1 MSQNKD
7 EMSTMPVRQL
17 LMKLA
22 IPTVIA
28 SLVNLLYNIVDRIY
42 IGHIPGIGASALTGA
57 GLFMPI
63 LLLIN
68 SFAALVCSGGAPLA
82 GIAMGGGHHRKAAR
96 ILSNCFTL
104 ILILS
109 VILTFVFYASAPA
122 LLRFFGASDDT
133 LPYAL
138 PYSRI
143 YILGTVFVMIAYG
156 MNLFISAQG
165 FSKTAML
172 SVTIGALIN
181 IALDPLLM
189 FVFDMG
195 VEGAAIATDISQAVS
210 CVWILCFLF
219 GTKTRIAIQREYM
232 KLEKDI
238 FLPCLQLGLST
249 FIMISTESLLSISF
263 NHSLAQYGGDMA
275 VGAMTIITSLSS
287 LISMPLH
294 GLCQGG
300 TPIISYN
307 YGAGKTDRVKEAF
320 REMITAAVIL
330 CMTFWCLTMFT
341 PKVMASIF
349 TTDEALISYA
359 VRCMHIYFA
368 VIFTTAFQ
376 TVCQQSFVAL
386 GQAKISIFLACLRK
400 LILLIPLIF
409 ILPLFI
415 SDKVF
420 AVFLAEPLSDFIA
433 ASITAYCF
441 LRFLKNLRPDQET
454 SASQAVK
461 Q

>member
-238 FLPCLQLGLST
+238 FLPCLQL
-249 FIMISTESLLSISF
+249 
-263 NHSLAQYGGDMA
+263 
-275 VGAMTIITSLSS
+275 V
-287 LISMPLH
+287 P
-294 GLCQGG
+294 
-300 TPIISYN
+300 
-307 YGAGKTDRVKEAF
+307 
-320 REMITAAVIL
+320 
-330 CMTFWCLTMFT
+330 
-341 PKVMASIF
+341 
-349 TTDEALISYA
+349 
-359 VRCMHIYFA
+359 
-368 VIFTTAFQ
+368 
-376 TVCQQSFVAL
+376 
-386 GQAKISIFLACLRK
+386 
-400 LILLIPLIF
+400 
-409 ILPLFI
+409 
-415 SDKVF
+415 
-420 AVFLAEPLSDFIA
+420 
-433 ASITAYCF
+433 
-441 LRFLKNLRPDQET
+441 
-454 SASQAVK
+454 
-461 Q
+461 

>member
-1 MSQNKD
+1 MG
-7 EMSTMPVRQL
+7 TMPVRQL

-42 IGHIPGIGASALTGA
+42 IGHIPDIGASALTGA

-82 GIAMGGGHHRKAAR
+82 SIAMGGGHNKKAAR

-109 VILTFVFYASAPA
+109 VILTVVFYVSAPV

-138 PYSRI
+138 SYSRI

-165 FSKTAML
+165 YSKTAML
-172 SVTIGALIN
+172 SVTIGAVIN
-181 IALDPLLM
+181 IALDPLLI
-189 FVFDMG
+189 FTFDMG

-210 CVWILCFLF
+210 CIWILHFLF
-219 GTKTRIAIQREYM
+219 GKKTRIAIQKDFM

-263 NHSLAQYGGDMA
+263 NHSLARYGGDMA

-287 LISMPLH
+287 LITMPLQ

-300 TPIISYN
+300 APIISYN
-307 YGAGKTDRVKEAF
+307 YGAGKTDRVREAF
-320 REMITAAVIL
+320 RQMLTAAVIL
-330 CMTFWCLTMFT
+330 CMVFWCLTMFA
-341 PKVMASIF
+341 PQMMASIF

-359 VRCMHIYFA
+359 VRCMRIYFA

-409 ILPLFI
+409 ILPLLV

-441 LRFLKNLRPDQET
+441 FRFLKNLKPDRELT
-454 SASQAVK
+454 ASPAGK